1 MYQLLVLI
9 VAILGLLILVVSVYQ
24 SKYKKNPYGLT
35 RLLLPLGIFVWG
47 DGVILGLFW
56 FLSGLISFFA
66 NLLIPTDQL
75 FYLIFTLFW
84 IVRSSGEVLYWFLQ
98 QFSTVER
105 DPPHTLPL
113 VSIFPGQSVWFA
125 YQVIWQCVLVISLV
139 ALFYL
144 V

>member
-1 MYQLLVLI
+1 MYQSLVSI
-9 VAILGLLILVVSVYQ
+9 VSVLGIAIFIASFYQ

-35 RLLLPLGIFVWG
+35 RILLPFGIFVWG
-47 DGVILGLFW
+47 DGVVLGLFW
-56 FLSGLISFFA
+56 FLTGLVSLF
-66 NLLIPTDQL
+66 IPIDNL

-84 IVRSSGEVLYWFLQ
+84 VVRSAGEILYWFLQ

-105 DPPHTLPL
+105 DPPHTLPFAN
-113 VSIFPGQSVWFA
+113 IFPGQSVWFA

-139 ALFYL
+139 ALFYI